1 MGARKKKPR
10 YNVVSLR
17 ISNDEK
23 QELDKVARLSNR
35 NISEVMR
42 EAVGLIQVKL
52 EKGELFQQSS

>member
-1 MGARKKKPR
+1 MGARKQKPR

-35 NISEVMR
+35 NISDVMR

-52 EKGELFQQSS
+52 EKGELVP

>member
-10 YNVVSLR
+10 YNIVSLR

-52 EKGELFQQSS
+52 EKGELFQ

>member
-1 MGARKKKPR
+1 MGAKKKKPR

-35 NISEVMR
+35 NVSEVMR

-52 EKGELFQQSS
+52 EKGELFQ

>member
-1 MGARKKKPR
+1 MGAKKKKPR

-42 EAVGLIQVKL
+42 EAVELIQVKL
-52 EKGELFQQSS
+52 EKGELFQ

>member
-1 MGARKKKPR
+1 MGAKKKKPR

-23 QELDKVARLSNR
+23 QELDKVAKLSNR

-52 EKGELFQQSS
+52 EKGELFQ

>member
-1 MGARKKKPR
+1 MGAKKKKPR

-52 EKGELFQQSS
+52 EKGELFQ

>member
-52 EKGELFQQSS
+52 EKGELFQ

>member
-1 MGARKKKPR
+1 MGAKKQKPR

-35 NISEVMR
+35 NISDVMR

-52 EKGELFQQSS
+52 EKGELVP